1 MNEYLARAL
10 DPAGVVIEQ
19 VIAETAP
26 LDCLVLVEDRFDA
39 DVRFANNSTTTNGI
53 RRERRVIVVV
63 FHDHDG
69 GRAVGIASR
78 SGQVDARE
86 LVEDARAKART
97 SAPATDAS
105 SLISGPAVMSDFDQ
119 APGETD
125 LSLFGSLL
133 GDLGDCFARARS
145 DDQVLAGFAT
155 QEIETIYLAT
165 STGIRLR
172 HEQPTGS
179 FELVARD
186 NAGIAS
192 SWVGKGTENIADI
205 EVNAIYDHLAE
216 RQRFASHKIDLPAGR
231 YEVILPP
238 DATADLVVDLSGA
251 MSGRDAEDGGN
262 VFSRGPGETRIGE
275 RLTDLPFELS
285 SDPLLPGISCAPF
298 LMTSGSNADISTFD
312 NGAPLHATSWIHGG
326 VLEQL
331 RYHRAGAKRSGRLFS
346 PPIDNLRLE
355 LPGATKSLSDLI
367 RTTKRALL
375 LTCLWYIR
383 EVDPATLLLT
393 GLTRD
398 GVYLVEDGEIVGAV
412 NNFRFNESPLDVLQ
426 RVSEAG
432 LTTRALSR
440 ESGEWMNRT
449 EMPSLR
455 VEGFNMSSV
464 SNAS

>member
-1 MNEYLARAL
+1 MSKYLARAL
-10 DPAGVVIEQ
+10 EPASVVVER
-19 VIAETAP
+19 VIKEAAP
-26 LDCLVLVEDRFDA
+26 LDCVVLVEDRFDA
-39 DVRFANNSTTTNGI
+39 DVRFANNSTTTNGT
-53 RRERRVIVVV
+53 RRERRVIVAI

-78 SGQVDARE
+78 SGQADERE
-86 LVEDARAKART
+86 LVEAARAQAQN
-97 SAPATDAS
+97 SAPASDAS
-105 SLISGPAVMSDFDQ
+105 PLISGAAVAGDFAHD
-119 APGETD
+119 PGETD

-145 DDQVLAGFAT
+145 ERHVLAGFVSH
-155 QEIETIYLAT
+155 EVETVYLGT
-165 STGIRLR
+165 STGVRLR

-186 NAGIAS
+186 DSGVAS
-192 SWVGKGTENIADI
+192 TWVGKGTEHLSEID
-205 EVNAIYDHLAE
+205 VHAIHDHLA
-216 RQRFASHKIDLPAGR
+216 RRLRVSSNRIDLPAGR

-238 DATADLVVDLSGA
+238 DATADLVVDLAAA
-251 MSGRDAEDGGN
+251 MSGRDAEDGGS

-285 SDPLLPGISCAPF
+285 SDPSSPGISCAPF
-298 LMTSGSNADISTFD
+298 LMTGASSADVSVFD
-312 NGAPLHATSWIHGG
+312 NGAVLHATNWIHGG
-326 VLEQL
+326 VLERL
-331 RYHRAGAKRSGRLFS
+331 RYHRAGAKRSGRLFC

-355 LPGATKSLSDLI
+355 LPGATKDLDGLI
-367 RTTKRALL
+367 GSTKRALL

-398 GVYLVEDGEIVGAV
+398 GVYLIEDGEIVGAV
-412 NNFRFNESPLDVLQ
+412 NNFRFNESPLDML
-426 RVSEAG
+426 RHVSEAG
-432 LTTRALSR
+432 RTTRALSR

-449 EMPSLR
+449 DMPALR

-464 SNAS
+464 SKAS